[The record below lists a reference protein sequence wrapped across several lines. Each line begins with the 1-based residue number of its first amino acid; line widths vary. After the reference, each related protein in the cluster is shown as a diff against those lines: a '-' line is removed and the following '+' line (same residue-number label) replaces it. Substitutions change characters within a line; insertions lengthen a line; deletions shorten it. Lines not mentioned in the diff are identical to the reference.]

1 MHAPALHLESLHL
14 DEVHSADGSLAVATA
29 LFGVMGLLLVTFG
42 EHDAMQVGTI
52 VGAAGVLA
60 GLSGQFLSRTRSE
73 RFADVIGLTLSA
85 LAFGLGLAFA

>member
-1 MHAPALHLESLHL
+1 MHAPALHLDALHL
-14 DEVHSADGSLAVATA
+14 DEVHSADGSLAVATV

-42 EHDAMQVGTI
+42 QHEATQVGTI

-60 GLSGQFLSRTRSE
+60 GLSGQFLSRTRPE

-85 LAFGLGLAFA
+85 LAFALGLAFA